1 MNSIESKVRL
11 FLSVDI
17 CGSTNLKN
25 TSSYSSILAFCKES
39 KDVVN
44 NVIKNHNSKHSN
56 FNEEDIYNV
65 VCEQSVHKD
74 WSVIIKE
81 AFKDFNVTFAS
92 FLELT
97 VLYPWK
103 SAGDELLYCF
113 EVKNR
118 KDIYKY
124 VLAFYKTLRSLDK
137 KYSKESNIRLKGA
150 AWTAGFPVRNR
161 EISIPMPELYKKN
174 GENDYVLYPYPHLDF
189 LGQEMDAGFRLSKCT
204 YSGFIVI
211 SIELAFFL
219 SDDRACS
226 EDNKRFSIYN
236 VGWEELKGVWANRK
250 YPVLWLDLPGCD
262 INTDNFYYQIYTVWD
277 KEDNECLK
285 KYDELKTNKKCIVL
299 ADIEK
304 IITQLPESLG
314 ITKPYIV
321 TDNDIIPEKH
331 KELLQFIEYIKNKE
345 KESRAIGKDMDTCP
359 DTNIEQVLDFAVQ
372 QFETAEKSKD
382 SDKKE

>member
-1 MNSIESKVRL
+1 
-11 FLSVDI
+11 
-17 CGSTNLKN
+17 
-25 TSSYSSILAFCKES
+25 
-39 KDVVN
+39 
-44 NVIKNHNSKHSN
+44 
-56 FNEEDIYNV
+56 
-65 VCEQSVHKD
+65 
-74 WSVIIKE
+74 
-81 AFKDFNVTFAS
+81 
-92 FLELT
+92 
-97 VLYPWK
+97 
-103 SAGDELLYCF
+103 
-113 EVKNR
+113 
-118 KDIYKY
+118 
-124 VLAFYKTLRSLDK
+124 
-137 KYSKESNIRLKGA
+137 
-150 AWTAGFPVRNR
+150 
-161 EISIPMPELYKKN
+161 
-174 GENDYVLYPYPHLDF
+174 
-189 LGQEMDAGFRLSKCT
+189 MDAGFRLSKCT

-211 SIELAFFL
+211 SIELAYFL

-304 IITQLPESLG
+304 IITQLPDSLG

-345 KESRAIGKDMDTCP
+345 KESRAIGKDMDTCS